1 MKKWILVGIAVIII
15 IGVIIIIAVA
25 SLFNSEQSKFT
36 AEEYFDIFF
45 IYHDGYTPENSK
57 QLFVTVLILKI
68 QPVEGDATGAY
79 IANIPGNTQEQ
90 YLGTILKGENK
101 TVTIQ
106 FNLPAVC
113 PLKDEGYSLSFR
125 IGCRE
130 VYGWIT
136 VYLQSQNESHS

>member
-1 MKKWILVGIAVIII
+1 MKKWILVGITVM
-15 IGVIIIIAVA
+15 IIIIAIS
-25 SLFNSEQSKFT
+25 SLFNSEQPKFT
-36 AEEYFDIFF
+36 AEEYFNIFV
-45 IYHDGYTPENSK
+45 IHHNGYTKTENSK

-79 IANIPGNTQEQ
+79 IANLPGNTQEQ